1 MHKFREQADRPL
13 ERQAARID
21 AFFHPTQKTSTWVAA
36 CPDDDSRARQC
47 LKKVFWLN
55 LVEKNVHAVVDA
67 RLKLEVLEPAR
78 MRMLRVD
85 STAQEAM
92 RGLDGAL
99 NREASQVRQSVRL
112 VRHLWAPEV
121 CAKRHTG
128 CFGQRP
134 RKWVFR
140 DPSVDSG
147 MLDLSLRTFVYIS
160 ASLKDG
166 LRR

>member
-1 MHKFREQADRPL
+1 VHKFREQADRPL

-78 MRMLRVD
+78 MRMLRID
-85 STAQEAM
+85 STAQEAI

-99 NREASQVRQSVRL
+99 I
-112 VRHLWAPEV
+112 
-121 CAKRHTG
+121 G
-128 CFGQRP
+128 RP
-134 RKWVFR
+134 R
-140 DPSVDSG
+140 SVCVSQLGSFGTSG
-147 MLDLSLRTFVYIS
+147 AERLR
-160 ASLKDG
+160 
-166 LRR
+166 